1 MVRNGMVDAVRRD
14 IVWEERCNMV
24 GQLQYVKV
32 QCGTVFTVRSS
43 KVLYGAMRCGAVSM
57 FRVRCD
63 TARVQYGV
71 VI

>member
-14 IVWEERCNMV
+14 IVWEERCNTV

-32 QCGTVFTVRSS
+32 QCGKVFTVRSS
-43 KVLYGAMRCGAVSM
+43 KVLCGAVSM

-71 VI
+71 VS